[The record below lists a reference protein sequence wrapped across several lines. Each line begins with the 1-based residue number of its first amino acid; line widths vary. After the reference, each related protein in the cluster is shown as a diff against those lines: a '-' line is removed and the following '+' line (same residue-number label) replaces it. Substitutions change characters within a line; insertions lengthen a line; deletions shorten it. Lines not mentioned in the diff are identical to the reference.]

1 MNTMSSH
8 CIVEKAEENLQP
20 YLNEIFDWTQTN
32 ELQLNA
38 SKSTSTL
45 FTTDPGEI
53 NRKLSLK
60 INGSLIPTVK
70 NPKILGLT
78 FDPQLN
84 YKEHI
89 NITEEKAK
97 KTINVIKALTSTKW
111 GKQKETL
118 TTT

>member
-1 MNTMSSH
+1 LPKPPENVDLEVYADDMNTMSSH

-20 YLNEIFDWTQTN
+20 YLNKIFDWTQTN

-53 NRKLSLK
+53 NRKLTLK

-78 FDPQLN
+78 SDP
-84 YKEHI
+84 
-89 NITEEKAK
+89 
-97 KTINVIKALTSTKW
+97 
-111 GKQKETL
+111 
-118 TTT
+118 